1 LSSTRGPITPGNAL
15 VSADTLVLVEQLGCP
30 ATPALAAALA
40 AQELVGLLAVGEVG
54 LPLLPAGT
62 GPGTGLRLLS
72 ARTGPGGDPPA
83 PLDAAAQLRHQ
94 SC

>member
-62 GPGTGLRLLS
+62 GPG
-72 ARTGPGGDPPA
+72 GDPPA